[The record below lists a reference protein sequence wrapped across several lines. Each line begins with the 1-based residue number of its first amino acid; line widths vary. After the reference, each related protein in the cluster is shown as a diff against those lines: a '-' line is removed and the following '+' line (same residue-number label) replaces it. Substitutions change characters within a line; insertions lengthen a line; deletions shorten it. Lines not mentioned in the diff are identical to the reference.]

1 MSVLK
6 NKRSVSSMEFYHNAI
21 MLRKEITLLLLR
33 DFGIKD
39 KVRSIKA
46 LYGVQ
51 GMEPEDEKKFREI
64 IAKYEMT
71 AKIIEEYPA
80 WIIDKMRSSMMN
92 IMHNM
97 IMNITQANTIYPVCE
112 SEFYDRRNF
121 QNHAIGN
128 CEQLLQE
135 MQYIIS
141 IIPVDAQ
148 KYMRYVDMIEK
159 EIALLKGLLNDIR
172 GICDE
177 YGLFINPKKTQIV
190 KLSHGFTF
198 LKIKYSLTET
208 GKVIERISKDSVV
221 RQRRKLKRLRKLLD
235 EGKVSFAD
243 VRCSYASWRGG
254 VQHYD
259 SYTIL
264 KNMDKLFDELFIHP
278 FIEGGHRNEQTN
290 NEQK

>member
-71 AKIIEEYPA
+71 AKVIEEYPA
-80 WIIDKMRSSMMN
+80 WLIDKMRSSMMN

-97 IMNITQANTIYPVCE
+97 VMNITQANTIYPVCE

-159 EIALLKGLLNDIR
+159 EIALLKGWRKSDNRIL
-172 GICDE
+172 
-177 YGLFINPKKTQIV
+177 K
-190 KLSHGFTF
+190 
-198 LKIKYSLTET
+198 KIKETEA
-208 GKVIERISKDSVV
+208 KKA
-221 RQRRKLKRLRKLLD
+221 
-235 EGKVSFAD
+235 EGTSQNTKKQV
-243 VRCSYASWRGG
+243 
-254 VQHYD
+254 
-259 SYTIL
+259 
-264 KNMDKLFDELFIHP
+264 
-278 FIEGGHRNEQTN
+278 
-290 NEQK
+290 